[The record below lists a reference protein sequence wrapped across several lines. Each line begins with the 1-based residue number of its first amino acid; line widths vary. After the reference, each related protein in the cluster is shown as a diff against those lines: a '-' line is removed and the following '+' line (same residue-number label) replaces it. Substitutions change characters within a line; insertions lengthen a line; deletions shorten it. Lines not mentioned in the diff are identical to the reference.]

1 MNYSTIYTYLALG
14 NHNSS
19 QSTINLKFRG
29 KPIYIGKPLELG
41 DLEINFEGTSWGNE
55 IKE

>member
-1 MNYSTIYTYLALG
+1 M
-14 NHNSS
+14 
-19 QSTINLKFRG
+19 FRR
-29 KPIYIGKPLELG
+29 KPIRREKPLELG